1 MNNEVVTIFGGSGFI
16 GRQLVR
22 SLASKGALI
31 KIAVRNPNR
40 AKFLQPLGDVGQITF
55 IKVNILNETLVD
67 KIIEE
72 SDHVINLV
80 GTFSSRGKEN
90 FNTIHVNSPK
100 YISEACGRYGVKN
113 LIHVTSLGVDKKSPS
128 VYLKTKAYG
137 EEQVKN
143 NFPNTIIHRPSLIF
157 GPQDNFFN
165 LFASLAQF
173 SPFMPVFGESIFS
186 YGKVLYQPV
195 YVQDVASGII
205 NSMSNIKFKGKTFEI
220 GGPSVYSFQQ
230 LIEMI
235 LDYSGQKRFLLP
247 FPFIFAD
254 ILATLTEF
262 SPIKLVTRD
271 QVRQLK
277 INNIVNS
284 EALTLDDLGIIP
296 TPAESVVP
304 NYLDKFKR
312 EKRLRR
318 I

>member
-1 MNNEVVTIFGGSGFI
+1 MNNEVVTIFGGSGFV

-22 SLASKGALI
+22 SLASKGALV

-55 IKVNILNETLVD
+55 VKANILNQDLINR
-67 KIIEE
+67 IIEE

-90 FNTIHVNSPK
+90 FNSIHVKSPK
-100 YISEACGRYGVKN
+100 YISEACRKYKVKN
-113 LIHVTSLGVDKKSPS
+113 LIHITSLGVDKKSPS
-128 VYLKTKAYG
+128 LYLKTKAYG
-137 EEQVKN
+137 EEEVRTS
-143 NFPNTIIHRPSLIF
+143 FPEAIIHRPSLIF

-165 LFASLAQF
+165 LFASIAQF
-173 SPFMPVFGESIFS
+173 SPFMPIFGETIFS

-205 NSMSNIKFKGKTFEI
+205 NSMSNSHFIGKTFEI

-235 LDYSGQKRFLLP
+235 LEFSGQKRFLLP
-247 FPFIFAD
+247 FPFVFAN

-262 SPIKLVTRD
+262 SPINILTRD
-271 QVRQLK
+271 QVKQLK
-277 INNIVNS
+277 IDNIVDS
-284 EALTLDDLGIIP
+284 DALTLGDLNIVP
-296 TPAESVVP
+296 TPVESIVP
-304 NYLDKFKR
+304 TYLDKFKR
-312 EKRLRR
+312 EKRSRR
-318 I
+318 V